1 MNRSWIGLAFVAL
14 VAALIGFKFF
24 FGANPHGQALESRQ
38 IATRGLAE
46 ALVARHPGKHAIIL
60 SNPFVQRPET
70 DRRIVAME
78 DAGIRGLRS
87 ALEKKLIIDAVVYPE
102 LRPEAQENP
111 RAVPIGQTTTPLSYL
126 VATDA
131 LDRAAAEHPAAEILI
146 SLIGLPIELDKCDV
160 WKKEGPPSFALLLP
174 DLRMVGGAP
183 EVAAAFKSG
192 KLTAIVLARP
202 NVANEDEKAGA
213 DFKAEFERR
222 YILVTADNVDEVL
235 RQSPQILQS
244 P

>member
-14 VAALIGFKFF
+14 VAAVVGIQFF
-24 FGANPHGQALESRQ
+24 FGANPYGGALETRE
-38 IATRGLAE
+38 IATRGLAQ
-46 ALVARHPGKHAIIL
+46 ALVARHPGKRVIIL
-60 SNPFVQRPET
+60 SNPFIKRPET

-78 DAGIRGLRS
+78 EAGVRGLRS
-87 ALEKKLIIDAVVYPE
+87 GLEGKLTIDDVVYPE
-102 LRPEAQENP
+102 LRPEARENP
-111 RAVPIGQTTTPLSYL
+111 RAVAIDTETTTPLSYL

-131 LDRAAAEHPAAEILI
+131 FDRAALEHPDAEILI
-146 SLIGLPIELDKCDV
+146 SLIGLPIELDKCEV

-174 DLRMVGGAP
+174 DLRMLGSAAA
-183 EVAAAFKSG
+183 VAAAVKSG

-202 NVANEDEKAGA
+202 NAGADEKAGP

-222 YILVTADNVDEVL
+222 YVLVTSDNVDELV
-235 RQSPQILQS
+235 RQSPELLQS